1 MATDSKGSKNL
12 LIIAA
17 IAFVVVIIIIIA
29 FFPKGEQDEQGAQ
42 VITKRVKLNLIEET
56 VNVGEDHLNQEEAEP
71 GHTGEPAG
79 EPDGEPV
86 MAEPEKAA
94 DDMPAPALEPVQ
106 MAPAPVKE
114 APVKEAPVKEA
125 PVKEAVVKKAPV
137 KKVAPAPKRTQTA
150 SVSKISLAA
159 RKPWAVNVAS
169 FPNSEGAR
177 LLEKSLE
184 ADGYNAYITS
194 FLKDDISWSRVRVGF
209 YGTKEE
215 ALRSGDAIKRQYK
228 VQSPWIVM
236 PTKEETTKYIR

>member
-1 MATDSKGSKNL
+1 
-12 LIIAA
+12 
-17 IAFVVVIIIIIA
+17 
-29 FFPKGEQDEQGAQ
+29 
-42 VITKRVKLNLIEET
+42 
-56 VNVGEDHLNQEEAEP
+56 
-71 GHTGEPAG
+71 
-79 EPDGEPV
+79 
-86 MAEPEKAA
+86 
-94 DDMPAPALEPVQ
+94 
-106 MAPAPVKE
+106 
-114 APVKEAPVKEA
+114 
-125 PVKEAVVKKAPV
+125 VVKKAPV

-150 SVSKISLAA
+150 SVSKATLAA

-194 FLKDDISWSRVRVGF
+194 FLKDGISWSRVRVGF

-236 PTKEETTKYIR
+236 PTKDETAKYIR